1 LLDVTVILAQNVGMI
16 NLNPAGYFISASD
29 TDAGKT
35 YIACEFIKQLN
46 KFSLKIT
53 TRKPTESG
61 CLSDDNGKRLPSDA
75 IALQTANNNRE
86 TLDVICPYRF
96 HAALAPHRA
105 AGLEGKSLS
114 IKQLIDAS
122 LNQSEDSCLIVEGA
136 GGFYSPIA
144 DDGLNSDIATALQL
158 PVILVIDDRVGAVNQ
173 ALLTVAA
180 VKQQHLTVAAV
191 IFNRTHLDHESGMR
205 NAEDFSRFNSAPV
218 LECKF
223 EEALPN
229 VFKNPDITSA

>member
-1 LLDVTVILAQNVGMI
+1 LLEVTGILEQNVNMI
-16 NLNPAGYFISASD
+16 NLNPDGYFISASD

-35 YIACEFIKQLN
+35 YIACQLIKQLN
-46 KFSLKIT
+46 KFPLKVV
-53 TRKPTESG
+53 TRKPAESG
-61 CLSDDNGKRLPSDA
+61 CRSDDNDNRLPADA
-75 IALQTANNNRE
+75 IALQTANNNKE
-86 TLDVICPYRF
+86 SLDVICPHRF
-96 HAALAPHRA
+96 QAALAPHRA

-122 LNQSEDSCLIVEGA
+122 LNQSEGSCLIVEGA

-144 DDGLNSDIATALQL
+144 DDGLNANIATALQL

-180 VKQQHLTVAAV
+180 VEQQHLTVAAV
-191 IFNRTHLDHESGMR
+191 IFNRTHADHESGMQ

-218 LECKF
+218 FECGF
-223 EEALPN
+223 EQALAN
-229 VFKNPDITSA
+229 IFKQSIVKQA